1 MSSNIYGKYT
11 DCVMK
16 RRYLQNSRRSQ
27 IRPNMA
33 AAIVHEVLGSLGKP
47 LYSDTCILM
56 ESHFGHDFY
65 RELVYTMV

>member
-1 MSSNIYGKYT
+1 
-11 DCVMK
+11 
-16 RRYLQNSRRSQ
+16 
-27 IRPNMA
+27 MA